1 MLLVTDIRF
10 QKGYKDQEAL
20 RKSFFQLA
28 ADTFGIHFEQWYE
41 KGFWNDRYIPYSFV
55 EGDRVIANVSVNL
68 LDLILDGER
77 KRAIQIGTVMT
88 HPDYRKQGLSAKL
101 MNRVLAAYENQ
112 YDFMYLFANE
122 TVLDFYPRFGFQPVE
137 ECLFTAHYAPPA
149 KGSGSGGVRKLDVKK
164 EADLRLLSDCARERV
179 PVSNCFG
186 TLRAEGIFMFYA
198 LQVFSDDLYYLE
210 EEDVVVICKQEGNR
224 LELFDLLSRKPIRVR
239 DILGKMAGD
248 ETEQVVFHFTP
259 DVSDLSADKQPC
271 SSGLFVIATGD
282 NKYPEQVKHP
292 LTSIA

>member
-1 MLLVTDIRF
+1 
-10 QKGYKDQEAL
+10 
-20 RKSFFQLA
+20 
-28 ADTFGIHFEQWYE
+28 
-41 KGFWNDRYIPYSFV
+41 
-55 EGDRVIANVSVNL
+55 
-68 LDLILDGER
+68 
-77 KRAIQIGTVMT
+77 
-88 HPDYRKQGLSAKL
+88 
-101 MNRVLAAYENQ
+101 
-112 YDFMYLFANE
+112 
-122 TVLDFYPRFGFQPVE
+122 
-137 ECLFTAHYAPPA
+137 
-149 KGSGSGGVRKLDVKK
+149 
-164 EADLRLLSDCARERV
+164 
-179 PVSNCFG
+179 
-186 TLRAEGIFMFYA
+186 MFYA
-198 LQVFSDDLYYLE
+198 LQVFSDDLYYL